1 MAVTVNQK
9 HGEDDEVR
17 QFLIGLARGTAG
29 ALLFALPMLMTMEM
43 WFLGLYVNSWRLLL
57 LCILNLPLLLLL
69 ARRIGFENI
78 NSWSQALRDAITAY
92 GLGIAVSAGVL
103 LLFGVL
109 NDQLTASNIVAK
121 VALQSVPASIGAL
134 LGRSQLGQHS
144 DAEDEEDEEEGE
156 YSGETGYLHELF
168 MMVVGALFLNLNV
181 APTEEMIL
189 IAYKVTP
196 YHVLALCLLSIA
208 IMHGFVYA
216 LHFKGSHQLHEG
228 QQWWQS
234 FIRFTLPGYVIAIAI
249 SIYTLWTFERLDHTS
264 LSQIMNAAV
273 ILGVPAS
280 IGAASARL
288 IL

>member
-103 LLFGVL
+103 LLFGIL

-144 DAEDEEDEEEGE
+144 DAGDEEEGE

>member
-1 MAVTVNQK
+1 
-9 HGEDDEVR
+9 
-17 QFLIGLARGTAG
+17 
-29 ALLFALPMLMTMEM
+29 
-43 WFLGLYVNSWRLLL
+43 
-57 LCILNLPLLLLL
+57 
-69 ARRIGFENI
+69 
-78 NSWSQALRDAITAY
+78 
-92 GLGIAVSAGVL
+92 VSAAVL
-103 LLFGVL
+103 LLFGIL

-144 DAEDEEDEEEGE
+144 DAEDEEEGE

-168 MMVVGALFLNLNV
+168 MMVVGALFLSLNV

-196 YHVLALCLLSIA
+196 YHILALCLLSIA

-216 LHFKGSHQLHEG
+216 LHFKGSHRLHEG

>member
-1 MAVTVNQK
+1 MAAAINRKDT
-9 HGEDDEVR
+9 GDDEVR
-17 QFLIGLARGTAG
+17 QFLTGLARGTAG

-43 WFLGLYVNSWRLLL
+43 WFLGLYINPWRLLL

-78 NSWSQALRDAITAY
+78 HSWGQALRDAITAY
-92 GLGIAVSAGVL
+92 GLGIAVSAAVL
-103 LLFGVL
+103 LLFGIL
-109 NDQLTASNIVAK
+109 NDQMTVSTIITK
-121 VALQSVPASIGAL
+121 IALQSVPASIGAL

-144 DAEDEEDEEEGE
+144 DAQDEEEGE
-156 YSGETGYLHELF
+156 YSGKTGYLHELF
-168 MMVVGALFLNLNV
+168 MMMVGALFLNLNV

-196 YHVLALCLLSIA
+196 YHILALCLLSIA

-228 QQWWQS
+228 QHWWQS

-249 SIYTLWTFERLDHTS
+249 SI
-264 LSQIMNAAV
+264 
-273 ILGVPAS
+273 
-280 IGAASARL
+280 
-288 IL
+288 

>member
-1 MAVTVNQK
+1 MAAAINRKDT
-9 HGEDDEVR
+9 GDDEVR
-17 QFLIGLARGTAG
+17 QFLTGLARGTAG

-43 WFLGLYVNSWRLLL
+43 WFLGLYINPWRLLL

-78 NSWSQALRDAITAY
+78 NSWGQALRDAITAY
-92 GLGIAVSAGVL
+92 GLGIAVSAAVL
-103 LLFGVL
+103 LLFGIL
-109 NDQLTASNIVAK
+109 NDQITVSTIITK
-121 VALQSVPASIGAL
+121 IALQSVPASIGAL

-144 DAEDEEDEEEGE
+144 DAQDEEEGE
-156 YSGETGYLHELF
+156 YSGKTGYPHELF
-168 MMVVGALFLNLNV
+168 MMMVGALFLNLNV

-196 YHVLALCLLSIA
+196 YHILALCLLSIA

-228 QQWWQS
+228 QQWWHS

-264 LSQIMNAAV
+264 LSQIMSAAV

>member
-144 DAEDEEDEEEGE
+144 DAEDEEEGE

>member
-1 MAVTVNQK
+1 MAGAVNLK
-9 HGEDDEVR
+9 GGEDDEVR
-17 QFLIGLARGTAG
+17 RFLIGLARGTAG

-43 WFLGLYVNSWRLLL
+43 WFLGLYINPSRLLL
-57 LCILNLPLLLLL
+57 LCILNLPLLFLL

-78 NSWSQALRDAITAY
+78 HSWGQALRDAITAY
-92 GLGIAVSAGVL
+92 GLAILVSAAVL
-103 LLFGVL
+103 LLFGIL
-109 NDQLTASNIVAK
+109 NDQLTASTIVAK

-134 LGRSQLGQHS
+134 LGRSQLGQRS
-144 DAEDEEDEEEGE
+144 DDEDEEEGE
-156 YSGETGYLHELF
+156 YSGETGYPHELF
-168 MMVVGALFLNLNV
+168 MMMVGALFLNLNV

-196 YHVLALCLLSIA
+196 YHILALCLLSIA

>member
-1 MAVTVNQK
+1 MVTAINRRDAD
-9 HGEDDEVR
+9 DDEVG

-43 WFLGLYVNSWRLLL
+43 WFLGLYVDSWRLLL

-78 NSWSQALRDAITAY
+78 HSWNQALRDAITAY
-92 GLGIAVSAGVL
+92 GLGIAVSAAVL
-103 LLFGVL
+103 LLFGIL
-109 NDQLTASNIVAK
+109 NDQITASNIVAK
-121 VALQSVPASIGAL
+121 IALQSVPASIGAL

-144 DAEDEEDEEEGE
+144 DAEDEEEGE

-168 MMVVGALFLNLNV
+168 MMVVGALFLSLNV

-196 YHVLALCLLSIA
+196 YHILALCLLSVA

-228 QQWWQS
+228 QKWWQS
-234 FIRFTLPGYVIAIAI
+234 FIRFTLPGYVIAIAIAI

>member
-144 DAEDEEDEEEGE
+144 DAEDEEEGE

-196 YHVLALCLLSIA
+196 YHVLTLCLLSIA

>member
-134 LGRSQLGQHS
+134 LGRSQLGQYS
-144 DAEDEEDEEEGE
+144 DAEDEEEGE

-264 LSQIMNAAV
+264 LSQIMNATV

>member
-1 MAVTVNQK
+1 MAAVDHQQRPERERVN
-9 HGEDDEVR
+9 R
-17 QFLIGLARGTAG
+17 FLVGIARGVAG
-29 ALLFALPMLMTMEM
+29 ALLLSIPMLMTMEM

-103 LLFGVL
+103 LLFGIL

-144 DAEDEEDEEEGE
+144 DAEDEEEGE

-196 YHVLALCLLSIA
+196 YHILALCLLSIA

>member
-1 MAVTVNQK
+1 MAATIDGD
-9 HGEDDEVR
+9 GEGDDEVR
-17 QFLIGLARGTAG
+17 QFLTGLARGTAG

-43 WFLGLYVNSWRLLL
+43 WFLGLYISPWRLLL
-57 LCILNLPLLLLL
+57 LCVLNLPLLLLL

-78 NSWSQALRDAITAY
+78 HSWSQAARDAITAY
-92 GLGIAVSAGVL
+92 GLGVAVSAAAL

-109 NDQLTASNIVAK
+109 NDQITASNIVTK

-144 DAEDEEDEEEGE
+144 DEQDEEKGE

-196 YHVLALCLLSIA
+196 YHILALCLLSIA

-216 LHFKGSHQLHEG
+216 LHFKGSHRLHEG
-228 QQWWQS
+228 QKWWQS
-234 FIRFTLPGYVIAIAI
+234 FIRFTLPCYVIAIVI
-249 SIYTLWTFERLDHTS
+249 SIYSLWTFERLDHTS
-264 LSQIMNAAV
+264 LSQILNAAV

>member
-1 MAVTVNQK
+1 MAAAIDRK
-9 HGEDDEVR
+9 DADKDEVR
-17 QFLIGLARGTAG
+17 QFLTGLARGTAG

-43 WFLGLYVNSWRLLL
+43 WFLGLYINPWRLLL
-57 LCILNLPLLLLL
+57 LCLLNLPLLLLL

-78 NSWSQALRDAITAY
+78 HSWRQALRDAITAY
-92 GLGIAVSAGVL
+92 GLGIAVSATVL

-109 NDQLTASNIVAK
+109 NDQTTLSNTVTKI
-121 VALQSVPASIGAL
+121 ALQSVPASIGAL

-144 DAEDEEDEEEGE
+144 DAQDEEDGE

-168 MMVVGALFLNLNV
+168 MMMVGALFLSLNV

-189 IAYKVTP
+189 IAYKLTP
-196 YHVLALCLLSIA
+196 YHILALCLLSIA

-216 LHFKGSHQLHEG
+216 LHFKGSHRLDDG

-249 SIYTLWTFERLDHTS
+249 SVYTLWIFERLDHTS

>member
-1 MAVTVNQK
+1 MATTVNQK
-9 HGEDDEVR
+9 GGEDDEVR

-29 ALLFALPMLMTMEM
+29 ALMFALPMLMTMEM
-43 WFLGLYVNSWRLLL
+43 WFLGLYVNPWRLLL

-69 ARRIGFENI
+69 ARRIGFESI

-92 GLGIAVSAGVL
+92 GLGIVVSAAVL
-103 LLFGVL
+103 LLFGIL

-144 DAEDEEDEEEGE
+144 DAEDEEEGE

-168 MMVVGALFLNLNV
+168 MMVVGALFLSLNV

-196 YHVLALCLLSIA
+196 YHILALCLLSIA

-216 LHFKGSHQLHEG
+216 LHFKGSHRLHEG

>member
-1 MAVTVNQK
+1 MATAISRK
-9 HGEDDEVR
+9 DTGDDEVR
-17 QFLIGLARGTAG
+17 QFLTGLARGTAG

-43 WFLGLYVNSWRLLL
+43 WFLGLYINPWRLLL

-78 NSWSQALRDAITAY
+78 HSWGQAVRDAITAY
-92 GLGIAVSAGVL
+92 GLGIAVSAAVL
-103 LLFGVL
+103 LLFGIL
-109 NDQLTASNIVAK
+109 NDQITVSTIISK
-121 VALQSVPASIGAL
+121 IALQSVPASIGAL

-144 DAEDEEDEEEGE
+144 DAHDEEEGE
-156 YSGETGYLHELF
+156 YSGKTGYLHELF
-168 MMVVGALFLNLNV
+168 MMMVGALFLNLNV

-196 YHVLALCLLSIA
+196 YHILALCLLSVA

-264 LSQIMNAAV
+264 LSQIMSAAV

>member
-103 LLFGVL
+103 LLFGIL

-134 LGRSQLGQHS
+134 LGRSQLGQYS
-144 DAEDEEDEEEGE
+144 DAEDEEEGE

-196 YHVLALCLLSIA
+196 YHILALCLLSIA

-264 LSQIMNAAV
+264 LSQIMNATV

>member
-1 MAVTVNQK
+1 MATAINRK
-9 HGEDDEVR
+9 DTGDDEVR
-17 QFLIGLARGTAG
+17 QFLTGLARGTAG

-43 WFLGLYVNSWRLLL
+43 WFLGLYINPWRLLL

-78 NSWSQALRDAITAY
+78 HSWGQAVRDAITAY
-92 GLGIAVSAGVL
+92 GLGIAVSAAVL
-103 LLFGVL
+103 LLFGIL
-109 NDQLTASNIVAK
+109 NDQITVSTIITK
-121 VALQSVPASIGAL
+121 IALQSVPASIGAL

-144 DAEDEEDEEEGE
+144 DAQDEEEGE
-156 YSGETGYLHELF
+156 YSGKTGYPHELF
-168 MMVVGALFLNLNV
+168 MMMVGALFLNLNV

-196 YHVLALCLLSIA
+196 YHILALCLLSVA

-234 FIRFTLPGYVIAIAI
+234 FIRFTLPGYVIAFAI

-264 LSQIMNAAV
+264 LSQIMSAAV

>member
-1 MAVTVNQK
+1 MATTVNEK
-9 HGEDDEVR
+9 GGEDDEVR

-43 WFLGLYVNSWRLLL
+43 WFLGLYVNPWRLLL
-57 LCILNLPLLLLL
+57 LCILNLPLRLLL
-69 ARRIGFENI
+69 ARRIGFESI

-92 GLGIAVSAGVL
+92 GLGIVVSAAVL
-103 LLFGVL
+103 LLFGIL

-144 DAEDEEDEEEGE
+144 DAEDEEEGE

-168 MMVVGALFLNLNV
+168 MMVVGALFLSLNV

-196 YHVLALCLLSIA
+196 YHILALCLLSIA

-216 LHFKGSHQLHEG
+216 LHFKGSHRLHEG

-280 IGAASARL
+280 IGAATARL

>member
-103 LLFGVL
+103 LLVGVL

-144 DAEDEEDEEEGE
+144 DAEDEEEGE

-196 YHVLALCLLSIA
+196 YHILALCLLSIA

>member
-103 LLFGVL
+103 LLFGIL
-109 NDQLTASNIVAK
+109 NDQAHR
-121 VALQSVPASIGAL
+121 LQYRRQGRAAIRSRQHRRAARPQPGSASI
-134 LGRSQLGQHS
+134 
-144 DAEDEEDEEEGE
+144 
-156 YSGETGYLHELF
+156 
-168 MMVVGALFLNLNV
+168 
-181 APTEEMIL
+181 PTQRM
-189 IAYKVTP
+189 KR
-196 YHVLALCLLSIA
+196 
-208 IMHGFVYA
+208 
-216 LHFKGSHQLHEG
+216 K
-228 QQWWQS
+228 
-234 FIRFTLPGYVIAIAI
+234 
-249 SIYTLWTFERLDHTS
+249 
-264 LSQIMNAAV
+264 
-273 ILGVPAS
+273 AS
-280 IGAASARL
+280 IPARQV
-288 IL
+288 ICTSFS

>member
-1 MAVTVNQK
+1 MATAISRK
-9 HGEDDEVR
+9 DTGDDEVR
-17 QFLIGLARGTAG
+17 QFLTGLARGTAG

-43 WFLGLYVNSWRLLL
+43 WFLGLYINPWRLLL

-78 NSWSQALRDAITAY
+78 HSWGQAVRDAITAY
-92 GLGIAVSAGVL
+92 GLGIAVSAAVL
-103 LLFGVL
+103 LLFGIL
-109 NDQLTASNIVAK
+109 NDQITVSTIITK
-121 VALQSVPASIGAL
+121 IALQSVPASIGAL

-144 DAEDEEDEEEGE
+144 DAQDEEEGE
-156 YSGETGYLHELF
+156 YSGKTGYPHELF
-168 MMVVGALFLNLNV
+168 MMMVGALFLNLNV

-196 YHVLALCLLSIA
+196 YHILALCLLSVA

-264 LSQIMNAAV
+264 LSQIMSAAV

>member
-1 MAVTVNQK
+1 MATAISRK
-9 HGEDDEVR
+9 DTGDDEVR
-17 QFLIGLARGTAG
+17 QFLTGLARGTAG

-43 WFLGLYVNSWRLLL
+43 WFLGLYINPWRLLL

-78 NSWSQALRDAITAY
+78 HSWGQAVRDAITAY
-92 GLGIAVSAGVL
+92 GLGIAVSAAVL
-103 LLFGVL
+103 LLFGIL
-109 NDQLTASNIVAK
+109 NDQITVSTIITK
-121 VALQSVPASIGAL
+121 IALQSVPASIGAL

-144 DAEDEEDEEEGE
+144 DAQDEEEGE
-156 YSGETGYLHELF
+156 YSGKTGYLHELF
-168 MMVVGALFLNLNV
+168 MMMVGALFLNLNV

-196 YHVLALCLLSIA
+196 YHILALCLLSVA

-264 LSQIMNAAV
+264 LSQIMSAAV